1 MANTVICGAKLRGT
15 RVLNLPSNAI
25 AIASRSL
32 PVDLTATF
40 APLLGPRQENGSPLS
55 LLLSFLVSTIH
66 VVWSIRKYT
75 RHNLGILVW
84 LRKAVSKLDF
94 LLSTVMV

>member
-1 MANTVICGAKLRGT
+1 MANTVICGAKLRGA

-32 PVDLTATF
+32 PVDLTVTF
-40 APLLGPRQENGSPLS
+40 APLFGPTQENGSPLS

-66 VVWSIRKYT
+66 VVWSIRMYT
-75 RHNLGILVW
+75 RQNLGILV
-84 LRKAVSKLDF
+84 LEDHIK
-94 LLSTVMV
+94 T